1 MIMAKIVRKVSE
13 SAARYYDAH
22 GIVGEIDDGPVEFAL
37 DAELKAQ
44 ILTGKRTR
52 RLENV
57 SIKLDRAQIQAVR
70 KIATMKSIPYQ
81 TLIRHWLG
89 EAIRHELRLDTPRR
103 RPRRPAAKKG

>member
-1 MIMAKIVRKVSE
+1 MSKKVSKVSE

-22 GIVGEIDDGPVEFAL
+22 GIVGEIEEGSVEFAL
-37 DAELKAQ
+37 DAELKGQ
-44 ILTGKRTR
+44 ILNGKRTR

-89 EAIRHELRLDTPRR
+89 EAIRRELRLDTP
-103 RPRRPAAKKG
+103 PRRARGS

>member
-1 MIMAKIVRKVSE
+1 M
-13 SAARYYDAH
+13 
-22 GIVGEIDDGPVEFAL
+22 EFAL

-44 ILTGKRTR
+44 ILDGKRTR

-81 TLIRHWLG
+81 TLIHHWLG
-89 EAIRHELRLDTPRR
+89 EAIRHELRLDRLPRR
-103 RPRRPAAKKG
+103 ARHTPARKGG